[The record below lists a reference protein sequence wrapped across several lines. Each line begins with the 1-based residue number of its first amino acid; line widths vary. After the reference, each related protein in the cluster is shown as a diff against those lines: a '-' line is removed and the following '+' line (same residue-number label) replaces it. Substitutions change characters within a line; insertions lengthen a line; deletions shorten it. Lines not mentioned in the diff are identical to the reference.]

1 MTRGS
6 FADTEWR
13 GSVPIVISYLVTLMF
28 VTQVASAAFTIFFE
42 GISLSDEGAPSAYG
56 FHVRGNLSFFSE
68 AVINRTDSNASSPTY
83 GMWTPP
89 PGAPRFRMKDFVP
102 TC

>member
-13 GSVPIVISYLVTLMF
+13 GSVPMVISYLVTLMF

-42 GISLSDEGAPSAYG
+42 GISLSITLREVFGGMVDKRNGDIELFIQDLNASEGA
-56 FHVRGNLSFFSE
+56 
-68 AVINRTDSNASSPTY
+68 
-83 GMWTPP
+83 
-89 PGAPRFRMKDFVP
+89 
-102 TC
+102 